1 MTDIFIKRPVLATVV
16 SLIILLLGL
25 QAYFS
30 LPIRQY
36 PKITSTTITV
46 TTTYPGAS
54 ADTIQGFITTPIQQV
69 VASTEGIDYLSSTS
83 TNSTS
88 TINIVLKINEDGDKA
103 LTEVLSAI
111 NQVKNTLP
119 SEANDPV
126 VTKQTGDS
134 TALMYIGFAS
144 KELSSSQITDYL
156 TRVIQPRLQV
166 VDGVSSATILGGQ
179 TFAMRIWLNP
189 KRMAAL
195 GVTAIDIRNA
205 LSKNNF
211 VSAPGEIKGD
221 YIKATISAA
230 TSPENAESFSK
241 LVITSRNGT
250 LIRLNDVAY
259 VELAAESRNSSSVF
273 GGSQAVF
280 VGIYATP
287 SANPLTVIELVRKEL
302 PDIRQQ
308 LPSGMTVDIA
318 YDSTVFITASIDEV
332 VKTLGEAAVI
342 VIVVIFLFLG
352 SLRATMIPMV
362 TIPLSLVGMFF
373 LLLAMGFSVNLL
385 TLLAMV
391 LAIGLVVDDAIVV
404 VENIYRHI
412 EEGMS
417 PREAALKGA
426 REIAT
431 PVISMTITLAA
442 VYAPIGFIG
451 GLTGALFREF
461 AFALAGAVV
470 ISGVIALTL
479 SPMMCSKLLSSNI
492 GENKFVKWLD
502 RNFGKLQN
510 GYKRALTS
518 ALNTRKLMVIVAVVV
533 LTSCG
538 FLYVNTQTELAP
550 SEDQG
555 VVFMITKSPQYAN
568 LDYMEKFTNELVKI
582 FKDVPEYAYDFVI
595 NGSPTVNAGFAG
607 MILKPWGDRKRTAA
621 EIQAS
626 LQGKLNGI
634 SGLQIFAFPPPSLPG
649 SGGGPPVQFVIKTT
663 SDYRTLSTVLDQLT
677 QAAVQSGLFIFVDSD
692 LKFDNPQI
700 DVTIDRSKANEI
712 GVTMQ
717 DIGVALA
724 TMYGGNYVN
733 RFNLYGRSY
742 QVIPQVPREFRLNP
756 QAIDNVYVRTTNGG
770 VVPLSTV
777 VQIKTSIQPNA
788 LTQFQQLNSATLQAV
803 MFPGRSMGEGLA
815 FLRAKSQEI
824 FPRGFT
830 IDYQG
835 EARQF
840 VTEGNQ
846 LAIAFAFAIIVIF
859 LVLAAQ
865 FESFRD
871 PLIILISVPMSIC
884 GALIPMN
891 LGLATINIYTQVGLV
906 TLIGLISKHGIL
918 MVEFAN
924 ELQESEGLNRH
935 DAIVKSASIRLRPI
949 LMTTAAMVVAMV
961 PLLIASGA
969 GAKSRFDIGLVI
981 GAGMTIGTCFT
992 LFIVPTFYTFLARDR
1007 SKMIKDEPTKKDPP
1021 KTEPAPEGA

>member
-16 SLIILLLGL
+16 SLIILLLGA
-25 QAYFS
+25 QAFFS

-36 PKITSTTITV
+36 PKITSTTITI
-46 TTTYPGAS
+46 TTGYPGAS

-69 VASTEGIDYLSSTS
+69 VASTEGIDYLSSSS

-88 TINIVLKINEDGDKA
+88 TVNVVLKINADGDKA
-103 LTEVLSAI
+103 LTEVLSSL

-119 SEANDPV
+119 SESNDPI

-134 TALMYIGFAS
+134 TALMYIGF
-144 KELSSSQITDYL
+144 SSSQLTGSQITDYL
-156 TRVIQPRLQV
+156 TRVIQPRLQT
-166 VDGVSSATILGGQ
+166 VDGVASASILGGQ
-179 TFAMRIWLNP
+179 TFSMRIWLNP

-195 GVTAIDIRNA
+195 GVTPSDIRTA
-205 LSKNNF
+205 LAANNF
-211 VSAPGEIKGD
+211 VSAPGEITGD

-230 TSPENAESFSK
+230 TSPESARSFSN
-241 LVITSRNGT
+241 LIVASRDGT
-250 LIRLNDVAY
+250 LIRLNDVAF
-259 VELAAESRNSSSVF
+259 VELAAESRKSSSVF
-273 GGSQAVF
+273 GGTSAVF

-287 SANPLTVIELVRKEL
+287 AANPLTVIELVRKEL
-302 PDIRQQ
+302 PDIQSR
-308 LPSGMTVDIA
+308 LPAGVKAAVA

-332 VKTLGEAAVI
+332 VTTLGEAALI
-342 VIVVIFLFLG
+342 VVVVIFLFLG
-352 SLRATMIPMV
+352 NLRATLVPLV
-362 TIPLSLVGMFF
+362 TIPLSLIGMFF
-373 LLLAMGFSVNLL
+373 LLQMLGFSVNLL

-412 EEGMS
+412 EEGMA
-417 PREAALKGA
+417 PREASLRGA
-426 REIAT
+426 RDIAV

-470 ISGVIALTL
+470 ISGIIALTL
-479 SPMMCSKLLSSNI
+479 SPMMCSMLLTSNI
-492 GENKFVKWLD
+492 GENGFVRWLD
-502 RNFGKLQN
+502 RNFGRLQR
-510 GYKRALTS
+510 GYQRALAS
-518 ALNTRKLMVIVAVVV
+518 ALNTRPLMVVVAVVV
-533 LTSCG
+533 LSSCAL
-538 FLYVNTQTELAP
+538 LYVNTQAELAP
-550 SEDQG
+550 NEDQG

-568 LDYMEKFTNELVKI
+568 LDYLEKFTTQLHNI
-582 FKDVPEYAYDFVI
+582 FKDVPEYAYDFII
-595 NGSPTVNAGFAG
+595 NGSTTVNGGFAG
-607 MILKPWGDRKRTAA
+607 IILKPWGDRKRSAA
-621 EIQAS
+621 QIQAS
-626 LQGKLNGI
+626 LQAKLNSVAGI
-634 SGLQIFAFPPPSLPG
+634 QIFAFPPPSLPG
-649 SGGGPPVQFVIKTT
+649 TSGGPPLQFIIKTT
-663 SDYRTLSTVLDQLT
+663 ADYKTLAEVLDRLQT
-677 QAAVQSGLFIFVDSD
+677 EAQKSGMFIFIDSD

-756 QAIDNVYVRTTNGG
+756 DAINNVYVRTRDGS

-777 VQIKTSIQPNA
+777 VTIKTSIQPNA
-788 LTQFQQLNSATLQAV
+788 LTTFQQLNSATIQAV
-803 MFPGRSMGEGLA
+803 MFPGRSLGEGLA
-815 FLRAKSQEI
+815 YLKNKADEI
-824 FPRGFT
+824 FPTGFS
-830 IDYQG
+830 IDYG
-835 EARQF
+835 GASRQF
-840 VTEGNQ
+840 ITEGNQ
-846 LAIAFAFAIIVIF
+846 LAMAFGFAIIVIF

-918 MVEFAN
+918 MVQFAN
-924 ELQESEGLNRH
+924 ELQEDEGLNRH
-935 DAIVKSASIRLRPI
+935 DAIIKAAGIRLRPI

-981 GAGMTIGTCFT
+981 GSGMTIGTCFT
-992 LFIVPTFYTFLARDR
+992 LFIVPTFYTLLARDR
-1007 SKMIKDEPTKKDPP
+1007 STMIKDKD
-1021 KTEPAPEGA
+1021 ESPAPSAA